1 MQPAGLAQEP
11 LLSSL
16 PPHMES
22 EVLTLLNLVPL
33 PAGLGSRGEGQGPG
47 HHSSANGS
55 ARQ

>member
-1 MQPAGLAQEP
+1 MQPVGLAQEP